1 MDRIGIG
8 IGIGIGIY
16 GWVGYSDE
24 RWDRIARRSVIEKKQ
39 TKMEENTL
47 DTTDGWTDGWTESR

>member
-1 MDRIGIG
+1 MDRIG

-39 TKMEENTL
+39 RK
-47 DTTDGWTDGWTESR
+47 DGRKQAGHNRRMDGRMDGEQMR